1 MGPDVHHELSVV
13 ALIRGKE
20 RFVYVYDDNSGEEL
34 LEAIRSQAA
43 DPNLSLSWFDA
54 AVLAERVRQQA
65 AAHPAA
71 D

>member
-1 MGPDVHHELSVV
+1 MSHELSVV

-20 RFVYVYDDNSGEEL
+20 RFVYIFDDNSGEEL

-43 DPNLSLSWFDA
+43 NPRLSLSWFDA

-65 AAHPAA
+65 ATPNRAE
-71 D
+71 